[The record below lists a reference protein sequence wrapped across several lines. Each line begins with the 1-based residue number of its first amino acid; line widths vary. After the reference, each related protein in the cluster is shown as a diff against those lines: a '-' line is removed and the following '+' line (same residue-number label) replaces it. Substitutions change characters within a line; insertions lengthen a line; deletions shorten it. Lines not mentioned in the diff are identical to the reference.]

1 MKLSINNVAK
11 QFKAKKAVDD
21 ISFSMENGIYGVARS
36 QWCGENNVDE
46 NVMYTDNTRLW
57 NDHMGWKRYL

>member
-21 ISFSMENGIYGVARS
+21 ISFSMENGFWEAALLT
-36 QWCGENNVDE
+36 
-46 NVMYTDNTRLW
+46 MRLIVVEKYCIILTI
-57 NDHMGWKRYL
+57 HFLA

>member
-21 ISFSMENGIYGVARS
+21 ISFSMENGIYGLLGVNSAESRNRA
-36 QWCGENNVDE
+36 GNV
-46 NVMYTDNTRLW
+46 
-57 NDHMGWKRYL
+57 K